1 MNLGAGCVKQH
12 GVMEDRHKEKLRSKF
27 LGCLLGTAIGDALG
41 AKREGGRMCRSEDI
55 VSLAQRL
62 EQLIYTDDTHMTIG
76 VAESLIEC
84 KGFDGEHMAQTFIK
98 NYDAEPWRGYGP
110 GPPRIFRMIKDG
122 EAWCSAANRLY
133 RGGSFGNGSA
143 MRVAPVGLL
152 YYHNLQKLR
161 EIAHQSS
168 SITHSHELAR
178 AGAALQAYA
187 VALALNTP
195 SDEAIDKEAFLS
207 RLHDFIPNQIY
218 QEKLAQIAELLG
230 EQDKAK
236 VVAALGN
243 GIEAAKSVP
252 TAIYCFLR
260 QPRSYEDVVVY
271 AISLGGDTDT
281 IAAMAGAISGAYLGI
296 EAIPPEWQA
305 KLENKEYI
313 ESLAERLCQ
322 LATCPA

>member
-1 MNLGAGCVKQH
+1 MQDVQ
-12 GVMEDRHKEKLRSKF
+12 KEKLRLKF
-27 LGCLLGTAIGDALG
+27 LGCLLGAAIGDALG
-41 AKREGGRMCRSEDI
+41 ARWEGRRMSRSEDI
-55 VSLAQRL
+55 VFLAERL

-76 VAESLIEC
+76 VAESLIES

-122 EAWCSAANRLY
+122 EAWYSAANRLY

-152 YYHNLQKLR
+152 YSRDLEKLR
-161 EIAHQSS
+161 EIAYQSS

-178 AGAALQAYA
+178 EGASLQACA
-187 VALALNTP
+187 VALAVNTP
-195 SDEAIDKEAFLS
+195 SDEDIDKEAFLS
-207 RLHDFIPNQIY
+207 KLQNFIPNQLY
-218 QEKLAQIAELLG
+218 QEKLAQIKELLG

-236 VVAALGN
+236 VIAVLGN
-243 GIEAAKSVP
+243 GIEAPRSVP

-260 QPRSYEDVVVY
+260 QPQSYKDAVIY

-296 EAIPPEWQA
+296 DAIPPEWLA
-305 KLENKEYI
+305 KLENKDYI
-313 ESLAERLCQ
+313 ESLAQKLWQ
-322 LATCPA
+322 LAICPA